1 MDSGGVMNDNEQFR
15 MIKRPV
21 PVRVRLASGRQIGAI
36 IQCAEQ
42 SEHRR
47 TRERVKDLLNGEDA
61 LVPLWNETTQSNTLV
76 NKRFIELVELEE
88 PDAMDPQTLAL
99 CERRHVSILLSS
111 GTGLRGSLLIST
123 RPGQHRT
130 LDFLNRGERFFY
142 LETEIGMQVVHLE
155 HVITATDLDTR
166 ISPVHLPVPDAD

>member
-1 MDSGGVMNDNEQFR
+1 MAAGDFMDDNEQFR
-15 MIKRPV
+15 VIKRPV
-21 PVRVRLASGRQIGAI
+21 PVRVRLASGRQLAAI
-36 IQCAEQ
+36 IQCAEHT
-42 SEHRR
+42 EHGGA
-47 TRERVKDLLNGEDA
+47 RERVKDVLNGEEA
-61 LVPLWNETTQSNTLV
+61 LVPLWNETTESNTLV

-111 GTGLRGSLLIST
+111 GTGIRGNLLIST

-142 LETEIGMQVVHLE
+142 LETELGMQVVHLE
-155 HVITATDLDTR
+155 HVITATDMDTR
-166 ISPVHLPVPDAD
+166 